1 MHCNNYILCILV
13 LLNAFFHVHAERFKI
28 ENFDIFNLIDACEA
42 PSFIQYWAQ
51 YLPGIEKDDVIDN
64 GKKIMKTSDRNREGC

>member
-1 MHCNNYILCILV
+1 MHCNHYILITTYNMHCNNYILCILV

-42 PSFIQYWAQ
+42 PSFIQY
-51 YLPGIEKDDVIDN
+51 
-64 GKKIMKTSDRNREGC
+64 